1 MLKHV
6 TVVKSSFFSHDKCH
20 CPSLFSTIRVGER
33 KHGEKKGVEKRH
45 IYIYI
50 SRLYEWEKL
59 QVSLD
64 FEAEDVEVTRRG
76 IYAKIQLMMGADIV
90 DIMYQ
95 SWVWN
100 PWKDM

>member
-50 SRLYEWEKL
+50 LVDSMSEKNCRCLLTLKLRTSR
-59 QVSLD
+59 SL
-64 FEAEDVEVTRRG
+64 EEEYMQR
-76 IYAKIQLMMGADIV
+76 
-90 DIMYQ
+90 
-95 SWVWN
+95 SN
-100 PWKDM
+100 